1 MHFWKKENL
10 FLIKIRLNYIEYFFT
25 LNLPSGFLR
34 KLSLFGISVFF
45 IYFGID
51 HFINPEFY
59 LSIMPPMFPLH
70 LEAVYLSGLFE
81 ILGGVGVLIARTR
94 SIAGWGLLALLIA
107 VYPANIYMALT
118 PEAFPDISLFA
129 LYFRLALQF
138 LFFYWAY
145 SITRPIYNPGR

>member
-1 MHFWKKENL
+1 MSIL
-10 FLIKIRLNYIEYFFT
+10 FT
-25 LNLPSGFLR
+25 LDLPSGFLR

-59 LSIMPPMFPLH
+59 LSIMPPIFPLH

-94 SIAGWGLLALLIA
+94 SIAGWGLLTLLIA

-118 PEAFPDISLFA
+118 PEAFPDIPLFA

>member
-1 MHFWKKENL
+1 
-10 FLIKIRLNYIEYFFT
+10 
-25 LNLPSGFLR
+25 
-34 KLSLFGISVFF
+34 
-45 IYFGID
+45 
-51 HFINPEFY
+51 
-59 LSIMPPMFPLH
+59 MFPFH

>member
-1 MHFWKKENL
+1 
-10 FLIKIRLNYIEYFFT
+10 
-25 LNLPSGFLR
+25 
-34 KLSLFGISVFF
+34 
-45 IYFGID
+45 
-51 HFINPEFY
+51 
-59 LSIMPPMFPLH
+59 MPPIFPLH

-145 SITRPIYNPGR
+145 SITRPIYNPRG

>member
-1 MHFWKKENL
+1 
-10 FLIKIRLNYIEYFFT
+10 
-25 LNLPSGFLR
+25 
-34 KLSLFGISVFF
+34 
-45 IYFGID
+45 
-51 HFINPEFY
+51 
-59 LSIMPPMFPLH
+59 MPPIFPLH

-145 SITRPIYNPGR
+145 SITRPI

>member
-1 MHFWKKENL
+1 MSIL
-10 FLIKIRLNYIEYFFT
+10 FT

-94 SIAGWGLLALLIA
+94 SIAGWGLLVLLIA

-118 PEAFPDISLFA
+118 PEAFPDIPLFV

-145 SITRPIYNPGR
+145 SITRPIYNPR

>member
-1 MHFWKKENL
+1 MSIL
-10 FLIKIRLNYIEYFFT
+10 FT

-94 SIAGWGLLALLIA
+94 SIAGWGLLVLLIA

-118 PEAFPDISLFA
+118 PEAFPDIPLFV

>member
-1 MHFWKKENL
+1 
-10 FLIKIRLNYIEYFFT
+10 
-25 LNLPSGFLR
+25 
-34 KLSLFGISVFF
+34 
-45 IYFGID
+45 
-51 HFINPEFY
+51 
-59 LSIMPPMFPLH
+59 MPPMFPLH

-94 SIAGWGLLALLIA
+94 SIAGWGLLVLLIA

-118 PEAFPDISLFA
+118 PEAFPDIPLFV

-145 SITRPIYNPGR
+145 SITRPIYNPRG

>member
-1 MHFWKKENL
+1 
-10 FLIKIRLNYIEYFFT
+10 
-25 LNLPSGFLR
+25 
-34 KLSLFGISVFF
+34 
-45 IYFGID
+45 
-51 HFINPEFY
+51 
-59 LSIMPPMFPLH
+59 MFPLH

-145 SITRPIYNPGR
+145 SITRPIYNPGG

>member
-1 MHFWKKENL
+1 MSIL
-10 FLIKIRLNYIEYFFT
+10 FT

-70 LEAVYLSGLFE
+70 LEAVYLSGVFE

-94 SIAGWGLLALLIA
+94 SIAGWGLLVLLIA

-118 PEAFPDISLFA
+118 PEAFPDIPLFV

-145 SITRPIYNPGR
+145 SITRPIYNPRG

>member
-1 MHFWKKENL
+1 MSIL
-10 FLIKIRLNYIEYFFT
+10 FT

-59 LSIMPPMFPLH
+59 LSIMPPIFPLH

-145 SITRPIYNPGR
+145 SITRPIYNP

>member
-1 MHFWKKENL
+1 MSIL
-10 FLIKIRLNYIEYFFT
+10 FT

-59 LSIMPPMFPLH
+59 LSIMPPIFPLH

-94 SIAGWGLLALLIA
+94 SIAGWGLLVLLIA

-118 PEAFPDISLFA
+118 PEAFPDIPLFV

>member
-1 MHFWKKENL
+1 MSNL
-10 FLIKIRLNYIEYFFT
+10 FT
-25 LNLPSGFLR
+25 LNLPSEFLR
-34 KLSLFGISVFF
+34 KLSLLGISVFF

-118 PEAFPDISLFA
+118 PQAFPDISLFA

-145 SITRPIYNPGR
+145 SITRPIYNPRG